1 MLRVC
6 LGIFPSLSHLIL
18 KASIIPLC
26 VVRKW
31 GSERPVLGTFLF
43 SVYSGISSPKVEK
56 PFHIPL
62 TPGSLPPALTFVFLN
77 TWIFSCPYLPWP
89 LSSICQV
96 DQTSSL
102 TSMAPYSSFAS
113 YLCLVLCW
121 LIFERW
127 HSQHS
132 AAFLLS
138 SCTLP
143 VDQVYPLGFEARLH
157 ADDLLVLNSSPDLPL
172 NFSLIS
178 MATCLTSPSIL

>member
-1 MLRVC
+1 M
-6 LGIFPSLSHLIL
+6 
-18 KASIIPLC
+18 
-26 VVRKW
+26 
-31 GSERPVLGTFLF
+31 
-43 SVYSGISSPKVEK
+43 YSGISSPKVEK
-56 PFHIPL
+56 AFHIPL

-77 TWIFSCPYLPWP
+77 AKTCGHFPVLIFPD
-89 LSSICQV
+89 LSAASVRV

-121 LIFERW
+121 LVFERW

-138 SCTLP
+138 ICILP
-143 VDQVYPLGFEARLH
+143 VDQVYPPGFEDRLH
-157 ADDLLVLNSSPDLPL
+157 ADDLLVLNSSPDLPP

-178 MATCLTSPSIL
+178 MATCLISPSIL